1 MSDNEPEMLQ
11 ALAAHGQKIV
21 IRCVVLSFVL
31 RAAER
36 AESLPGWALQVLF
49 FCVAVYS
56 LVGVVRICSGLG
68 ESQNK
73 KIVFMVLAFIPVVNL
88 AALVYLSIRTSRM
101 LRSAGWTVGLFGA
114 RP

>member
-1 MSDNEPEMLQ
+1 MSSDEQESLQ
-11 ALAAHGQKIV
+11 WLAAHGQKIV
-21 IRCVVLSFVL
+21 IRCIVLTFIL

-36 AESLPGWALQVLF
+36 AQAFPNVVLQALLLCVLI
-49 FCVAVYS
+49 YS

-73 KIVFMVLAFIPVVNL
+73 KIAFMVLAFFPILNL
-88 AALVYLSIRTSRM
+88 IALVYLSVRASKM

>member
-1 MSDNEPEMLQ
+1 MSVDEQETLQ
-11 ALAAHGQKIV
+11 GLAAHGQKIV

-31 RAAER
+31 RAVER
-36 AESLPGWALQVLF
+36 AQALPGWALQVLF
-49 FCVAVYS
+49 FGVAIYS

-73 KIVFMVLAFIPVVNL
+73 KIVFMVLAFVPVVNL
-88 AALVYLSIRTSRM
+88 VALVYLSIRTSRM

>member
-1 MSDNEPEMLQ
+1 MSAEEQDREG
-11 ALAAHGQKIV
+11 LAAHGQKIV
-21 IRCVVLSFVL
+21 IRCIVLTFIL

-36 AESLPGWALQVLF
+36 AQALPDLVLQGLLVG
-49 FCVAVYS
+49 VMIYS

-73 KIVFMVLAFIPVVNL
+73 KILFMVLAFVPLVNL
-88 AALVYLSIRTSRM
+88 VALVYLSVRASKM
-101 LRSAGWTVGLFGA
+101 LRKAGWTVGLFGA

>member
-1 MSDNEPEMLQ
+1 MLANDPETLQ

-21 IRCVVLSFVL
+21 IRCIVLSFVL
-31 RAAER
+31 RAVER
-36 AESLPGWALQVLF
+36 AEVLPSLVLQGLF
-49 FCVAVYS
+49 FCVAIYS

-73 KIVFMVLAFIPVVNL
+73 KILFMVLAFVPILNL
-88 AALVYLSIRTSRM
+88 VALVYLSVRASRM

>member
-1 MSDNEPEMLQ
+1 MSADEQELEG
-11 ALAAHGQKIV
+11 LAAHGQKIV
-21 IRCVVLSFVL
+21 IRCIVLTFIL

-36 AESLPGWALQVLF
+36 AQALPDFVFQGLF
-49 FCVAVYS
+49 VCVMIYS

-73 KIVFMVLAFIPVVNL
+73 KILFMVLAFFPLVNL
-88 AALVYLSIRTSRM
+88 VALVYLSVRASRM
-101 LRSAGWTVGLFGA
+101 LRNAGWTVGLFGA